1 MEMKKLGFGMMRLP
15 LTNPDDNTR
24 IDYDHVCK
32 MADAFMEAGFN
43 YFDVAAP
50 YHGKSCEAA
59 FGACVAKRYPRE
71 SYILADKLS
80 FSMVESAEDLPGYF
94 ESQLEKCGV
103 DYIDYYLLHSVKESF
118 YEKAQKI
125 NAFDFVAQ
133 KKAEGKIKK
142 VGFSF
147 HDTAVVLDK
156 ILTEHPEMEF
166 VQLQINYLDWENTA
180 IESKKCYEVCLKH
193 KKPIIV
199 MEPVKGGLLVNVPEE
214 AKALFQGANPDLSVA
229 SWAVRFTASLDN
241 VFMVLSGMSNLDQ
254 MNDNLSYMKDFKPLT
269 GTENEV
275 VAKATAII
283 KAKNA
288 VDCTACRYC
297 VDGCPQHIAIPTYF
311 QLYNESLS
319 FGESYLPTAKGDYQY
334 YANDHGK
341 ASDCIKCGKC
351 EDICPQHLSIIKALE
366 DVASTLES

>member
-1 MEMKKLGFGMMRLP
+1 MELKKLGFGMMRLP
-15 LTNPDDNTR
+15 LTNPDDNTS
-24 IDYDHVCK
+24 INYDMVCK

-43 YFDVAAP
+43 YFDTAAP
-50 YHGKSCEAA
+50 YHSKNSEEA
-59 FGACVAKRYPRE
+59 FRECVAKRYPRE

-80 FSMVESAEDLPGYF
+80 FTMVENEEDLPGYF
-94 ESQLEKCGV
+94 NTQLEKCGV
-103 DYIDYYLLHSVKESF
+103 EYIDFYLLHALKQTF
-118 YEKAQKI
+118 YDKAKRI

-147 HDTAVVLDK
+147 HDTAEVLDQ

-166 VQLQINYLDWENTA
+166 VQLQINYMDWENTA
-180 IESKKCYEVCLKH
+180 IESRKCYDVCVKH
-193 KKPIIV
+193 NKPVIV
-199 MEPVKGGLLVNVPEE
+199 MEPVKGGLLVNIPDE
-214 AKALFQGANPDLSVA
+214 AKQVFAKENLELSTA
-229 SWAVRFTASLDN
+229 SWAIRFAASLDQ
-241 VFMVLSGMSNLDQ
+241 VFMVLSGMSNFEQLE
-254 MNDNLSYMKDFKPLT
+254 DNMSFMKDFKPLT
-269 GTENEV
+269 DSEKEAV
-275 VAKATAII
+275 KHATAII

-334 YANDHGK
+334 YASDHGK

-351 EDICPQHLSIIKALE
+351 EEQCPQHLSIIKALE
-366 DVASTLES
+366 DVASTLE